1 MERRLRGGEY
11 WEEKGKTG
19 GKSRSC
25 GYHRLNGFRLKLA
38 GGVKLNNF
46 KRGP

>member
-1 MERRLRGGEY
+1 MENTGRR
-11 WEEKGKTG
+11 KGRWVERVGLVDTT
-19 GKSRSC
+19 
-25 GYHRLNGFRLKLA
+25 RLNGFRLKLA